1 MSSPLA
7 SSVTVASL
15 GPTVTPTENETQ
27 GVTTLMGQ
35 AGWGTYIGSN
45 EISVDGLQ
53 TSWRRGFALPSFC
66 TVPVKIIVT
75 ETGVSTHAQPCSKQL
90 DMSV

>member
-1 MSSPLA
+1 M
-7 SSVTVASL
+7 
-15 GPTVTPTENETQ
+15 TPTENETQ

-35 AGWGTYIGSN
+35 AGWGTYIGLVGTKKSPVTIAAAQGAVKYLWTGSRLLGG
-45 EISVDGLQ
+45 EG
-53 TSWRRGFALPSFC
+53 LPSFC